1 MQKDGSLVE
10 LATVSPLVAALAGQS
25 QGDERFYFPKEMLD
39 QGNKNIT
46 IYLMR
51 RIVSFQVTFIMVR

>member
-1 MQKDGSLVE
+1 ME